1 GWVAAAQAEV
11 PAQQQEQA
19 SGWFRMMVGDTE
31 VTALYDGHT
40 TLDTSLL
47 KGMEHDEILR
57 HLDALF
63 IDAENGMQTAVNAF
77 LIHTGQNLVLVD
89 AG

>member
-1 GWVAAAQAEV
+1 M

-63 IDAENGMQTAVNAF
+63 IDAEKRHANCRERFFDSHRPEPGAR
-77 LIHTGQNLVLVD
+77 
-89 AG
+89 